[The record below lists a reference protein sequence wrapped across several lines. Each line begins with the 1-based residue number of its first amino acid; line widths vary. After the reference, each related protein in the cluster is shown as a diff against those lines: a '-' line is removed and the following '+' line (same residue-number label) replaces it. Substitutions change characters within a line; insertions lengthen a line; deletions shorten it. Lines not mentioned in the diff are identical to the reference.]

1 MRKKVLIIISI
12 IWICF
17 IFFNSFQT
25 GTQSGAISGSFV
37 TWIYNAL
44 LSINIEIDPSILSRV
59 IRKGAHIFE
68 FFILGILLTLLFLEY
83 KLQDKYRIIY
93 SISLALLIAIID
105 ETIQTFIP
113 GRSGNAIDVLI
124 DTIGIVLG
132 IGLVVL
138 INLFN
143 SRKKKKKKTK
153 KKEDLE

>member
-1 MRKKVLIIISI
+1 MRRKVLIVLST

-25 GTQSGAISGSFV
+25 GVESGAISGSV
-37 TWIYNAL
+37 VNWIYNIL
-44 LSINIEIDPSILSRV
+44 LSLKIEVDPSVLSIM

-68 FFILGILLTLLFLEY
+68 FFVLGILMTLIFLEF

-93 SISLALLIAIID
+93 SFSLSLLIAVID

-113 GRSGNAIDVLI
+113 GRSGNIVDVLI

-132 IGLVVL
+132 IGLIIL